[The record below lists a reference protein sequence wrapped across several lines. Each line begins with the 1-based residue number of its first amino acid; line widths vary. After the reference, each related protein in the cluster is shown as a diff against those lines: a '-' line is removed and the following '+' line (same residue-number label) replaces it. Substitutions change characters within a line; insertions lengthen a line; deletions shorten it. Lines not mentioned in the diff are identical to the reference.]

1 MIVSLGLP
9 LKASDW
15 VIGGVAAVALVLSR
29 FIAKLAATTAL
40 GSFSG
45 LSMRQSVALG
55 LALGPMSGL
64 SWLLM
69 HDTAALYPQ
78 TGGPLVAIIL
88 CTLAIQQIAAPI
100 LTARSLRWAGE
111 VRQDNEH
118 R

>member
-1 MIVSLGLP
+1 MAGLSHPIAGLDHLLAMLALGLWCGLMLQRQWLP
-9 LKASDW
+9 P
-15 VIGGVAAVALVLSR
+15 VA
-29 FIAKLAATTAL
+29 FAAC
-40 GSFSG
+40 
-45 LSMRQSVALG
+45 MALG

-78 TGGPLVAIIL
+78 TGAPLAAIIL

-111 VRQDNEH
+111 VRQDNDH

>member
-1 MIVSLGLP
+1 LP

-40 GSFSG
+40 GSFTG
-45 LSMRQSVALG
+45 LSMRQSIALG

-78 TGGPLVAIIL
+78 TGGPLAAIIL

-111 VRQDNEH
+111 VRQDEGRH
-118 R
+118 